1 MLFDLQYNLCV
12 IQHNLQT
19 LESVDEDKGEENVF
33 YEMLEDSWEEKRERE
48 GKSDDMTCHQMEK
61 HEKEERKIL
70 QETHD
75 EEEVQRNPCA
85 REQNL
90 NPKGKAY
97 SAMME

>member
-1 MLFDLQYNLCV
+1 
-12 IQHNLQT
+12 
-19 LESVDEDKGEENVF
+19 
-33 YEMLEDSWEEKRERE
+33 
-48 GKSDDMTCHQMEK
+48 MTCHQMEK